1 MKNVLLTFILGC
13 PLKKKNCKG
22 ISNLSHQPAFHKWSP
37 ERKSHSLWVTR
48 QLVAKQRQQNTES
61 WLWDQW
67 PLISKMLSQF
77 MQDKRSL
84 FLLEWQLSPPQKE
97 KFVYFYFKTFMTDE
111 EIWIQVS
118 KVGHYLA
125 NWRRR
130 FVKSISILTL
140 SIDSAN
146 LRISHI
152 LSKKKIVSRRPWW
165 RSG

>member
-1 MKNVLLTFILGC
+1 
-13 PLKKKNCKG
+13 
-22 ISNLSHQPAFHKWSP
+22 
-37 ERKSHSLWVTR
+37 
-48 QLVAKQRQQNTES
+48 
-61 WLWDQW
+61 
-67 PLISKMLSQF
+67 

-97 KFVYFYFKTFMTDE
+97 KFVYFFFKIFMTDE
-111 EIWIQVS
+111 GLWIQVS

-152 LSKKKIVSRRPWW
+152 LSKKIIVSRLPWW